1 MWIKKLDFAEKV
13 ELRRAKSNFWVA
25 DALRDSRSSTLPKKS
40 SFEEQSRASR
50 SKVGLHRITRGEPLV
65 ARLCMIAGRAPLF
78 ELRLLACHVRQL
90 RPGDPVAPAVYR
102 LWLLPS
108 GPDQIHSSA
117 PHRTQ
122 PSTLLD
128 QTVTATV
135 APSEWEFSPAI
146 ADCGLQ
152 GTASAPLST
161 TEVSILHCVCESK
174 LWRMAD
180 S

>member
-13 ELRRAKSNFWVA
+13 ELRGA
-25 DALRDSRSSTLPKKS
+25 KS

-161 TEVSILHCVCESK
+161 TGVSILHCAGELQVAGGR
-174 LWRMAD
+174 WQVAGGRVAGWQGD
-180 S
+180 RVTG